1 MASDLKIKIKKGRKF
16 SQWNILLLNMIINQW
31 NISYDLLSVYYNIS
45 KTKTSTYS
53 VNKNKHEQL
62 YKIL

>member
-1 MASDLKIKIKKGRKF
+1 M
-16 SQWNILLLNMIINQW
+16 NMIINQS
-31 NISYDLLSVYYNIS
+31 NISYDLLNVYYNIP

-53 VNKNKHEQL
+53 INKNKHEQL